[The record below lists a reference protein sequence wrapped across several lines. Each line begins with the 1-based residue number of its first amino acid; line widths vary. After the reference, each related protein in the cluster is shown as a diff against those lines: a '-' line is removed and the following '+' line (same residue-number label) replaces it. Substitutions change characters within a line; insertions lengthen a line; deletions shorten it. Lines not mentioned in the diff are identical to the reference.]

1 MSKKKD
7 PRTQHGE
14 EKAKQSFVGW
24 SQSLGFRES
33 QMARNVKRAGSR
45 RKMYKERDVKT
56 TKEFLESVAK

>member
-1 MSKKKD
+1 MES
-7 PRTQHGE
+7 
-14 EKAKQSFVGW
+14 W